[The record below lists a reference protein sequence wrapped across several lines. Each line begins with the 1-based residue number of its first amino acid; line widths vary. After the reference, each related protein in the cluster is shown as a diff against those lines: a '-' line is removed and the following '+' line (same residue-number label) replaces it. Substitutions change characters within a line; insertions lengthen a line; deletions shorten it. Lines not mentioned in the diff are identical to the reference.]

1 MTSDK
6 YTCVYLHYVQNRISH
21 RLRFGIPQ
29 KVVALDKRR
38 RIACFTAGQTLGYSR
53 WSGNT
58 YGTQDWRFCVVRT
71 GQSGPL
77 NPIEGIKPAA
87 QLLLSVT
94 GKAAVK
100 RSLNA
105 IDLIE
110 KQVASS
116 LESVPASYWLGVSNA
131 LLTKHALP
139 NLPQY
144 LRRQE
149 GVSC

>member
-6 YTCVYLHYVQNRISH
+6 YTCVYLHYVQNRMNH

-29 KVVALDKRR
+29 KVVTLDKRR
-38 RIACFTAGQTLGYSR
+38 KIACFTAGQTLGYSR
-53 WSGNT
+53 WSGNK

-71 GQSGPL
+71 GQAGPL
-77 NPIEGIKPAA
+77 NLMEGIKPAA
-87 QLLLSVT
+87 QSLLSVT

-105 IDLIE
+105 IDSIE
-110 KQVASS
+110 KQLASG

-131 LLTKHALP
+131 LMTKHALP
-139 NLPQY
+139 NLPRY
-144 LRRQE
+144 LRKQE

>member
-1 MTSDK
+1 M
-6 YTCVYLHYVQNRISH
+6 QNRINH

-29 KVVALDKRR
+29 KMVALDKRR
-38 RIACFTAGQTLGYSR
+38 KIACFTPGQIVGYSR
-53 WSGNT
+53 WLGNS

-71 GQSGPL
+71 GKPGPL

-87 QLLLSVT
+87 QLLLNVT

-110 KQVASS
+110 KQVDDG
-116 LESVPASYWLGVSNA
+116 LETIPASYWLGVSNA
-131 LLTKHALP
+131 LMTKHSLP
-139 NLPQY
+139 NLPHY
-144 LRRQE
+144 LCNKE
-149 GVSC
+149 SVS

>member
-6 YTCVYLHYVQNRISH
+6 YTCVYLHYVQNRMNH

-29 KVVALDKRR
+29 KVVTIDRR
-38 RIACFTAGQTLGYSR
+38 RKIACFTAGQILGYSR
-53 WSGNT
+53 WSGNK

-77 NPIEGIKPAA
+77 NLMEGIKPAA
-87 QLLLSVT
+87 QSLLCVT

-105 IDLIE
+105 IDSIE
-110 KQVASS
+110 KQLASG

-131 LLTKHALP
+131 LMTKQALP
-139 NLPQY
+139 NLPRY
-144 LRRQE
+144 LRKPE

>member
-6 YTCVYLHYVQNRISH
+6 YTCVYLHYVQNRINH

-29 KVVALDKRR
+29 KVVTIDRR
-38 RIACFTAGQTLGYSR
+38 RKIACFTAGQILGYSR
-53 WSGNT
+53 WSGNK

-77 NPIEGIKPAA
+77 NLMEGIKPAA
-87 QLLLSVT
+87 QSLLCVT

-105 IDLIE
+105 IDSIE
-110 KQVASS
+110 KQLASG

-131 LLTKHALP
+131 LMTKQALP
-139 NLPQY
+139 NLPRY
-144 LRRQE
+144 LRKPE

>member
-1 MTSDK
+1 M
-6 YTCVYLHYVQNRISH
+6 NH

-29 KVVALDKRR
+29 KVVTIDRR
-38 RIACFTAGQTLGYSR
+38 RKIACFTAGQILGYSR
-53 WSGNT
+53 WSGNK

-77 NPIEGIKPAA
+77 NLMEGIKPAA
-87 QLLLSVT
+87 QSLLCVT

-105 IDLIE
+105 IDSIE
-110 KQVASS
+110 KQLASG

-131 LLTKHALP
+131 LMTKQALP
-139 NLPQY
+139 NLPRY
-144 LRRQE
+144 LRKPE

>member
-6 YTCVYLHYVQNRISH
+6 YTCVYLHYVQNRMNH

-29 KVVALDKRR
+29 KVVTLDKRR
-38 RIACFTAGQTLGYSR
+38 KIACFTAGQTLGYSR
-53 WSGNT
+53 WSGNK

-77 NPIEGIKPAA
+77 NLMEGIKPAA
-87 QLLLSVT
+87 QSLLCVT

-100 RSLNA
+100 RSLIA
-105 IDLIE
+105 IDSIE
-110 KQVASS
+110 KQLASG

-131 LLTKHALP
+131 LMTKHALP
-139 NLPQY
+139 NLPRY
-144 LRRQE
+144 LRKQE

>member
-1 MTSDK
+1 
-6 YTCVYLHYVQNRISH
+6 
-21 RLRFGIPQ
+21 
-29 KVVALDKRR
+29 
-38 RIACFTAGQTLGYSR
+38 
-53 WSGNT
+53 
-58 YGTQDWRFCVVRT
+58 VVRT

-77 NPIEGIKPAA
+77 NPVEGIKPAA
-87 QLLLSVT
+87 QLLLNVT

-110 KQVASS
+110 KQVASG
-116 LESVPASYWLGVSNA
+116 LESVHASYWLGVSNA
-131 LLTKHALP
+131 LLTKHTLP

-144 LRRQE
+144 LRKQE

>member
-6 YTCVYLHYVQNRISH
+6 YTCVYLHYVQNRMNH

-29 KVVALDKRR
+29 KVVTLDKRR
-38 RIACFTAGQTLGYSR
+38 KIACFTAGQILGYSR
-53 WSGNT
+53 WSGNK

-77 NPIEGIKPAA
+77 NLTEGIKPAA
-87 QLLLSVT
+87 QSLLCVT

-105 IDLIE
+105 IDSIE
-110 KQVASS
+110 KQLTSG

-131 LLTKHALP
+131 LMTKQALP
-139 NLPQY
+139 NLPRY
-144 LRRQE
+144 LRKQE

>member
-6 YTCVYLHYVQNRISH
+6 YTCVYLHYVQNRINH

-29 KVVALDKRR
+29 KVVTIDRR
-38 RIACFTAGQTLGYSR
+38 RKIACFTAGQILGYSR
-53 WSGNT
+53 WSGNK

-71 GQSGPL
+71 GHSGPL
-77 NPIEGIKPAA
+77 NLMEGIKPAA
-87 QLLLSVT
+87 QSLLCVT

-105 IDLIE
+105 IDSIE
-110 KQVASS
+110 KQLASG

-131 LLTKHALP
+131 LMTKQALP
-139 NLPQY
+139 NLPRY
-144 LRRQE
+144 LRKPE

>member
-6 YTCVYLHYVQNRISH
+6 YTCVYLHYVQNRMNH

-29 KVVALDKRR
+29 KVVTIDKRR
-38 RIACFTAGQTLGYSR
+38 KIACFTAGQILGYSR
-53 WSGNT
+53 WSGNK

-77 NPIEGIKPAA
+77 NLMEGIKPAA
-87 QLLLSVT
+87 QSLLCVT

-100 RSLNA
+100 RSLSA
-105 IDLIE
+105 IDSIE
-110 KQVASS
+110 KQLASG

-131 LLTKHALP
+131 LMTKQALP
-139 NLPQY
+139 NLPRY
-144 LRRQE
+144 LRKPE

>member
-1 MTSDK
+1 MVK
-6 YTCVYLHYVQNRISH
+6 
-21 RLRFGIPQ
+21 
-29 KVVALDKRR
+29 
-38 RIACFTAGQTLGYSR
+38 
-53 WSGNT
+53 
-58 YGTQDWRFCVVRT
+58 T

-105 IDLIE
+105 INLIE
-110 KQVASS
+110 KQVASG
-116 LESVPASYWLGVSNA
+116 LESVPPSYWLGVSNA

-139 NLPQY
+139 KLPQY
-144 LRRQE
+144 LRKQE
-149 GVSC
+149 GVLC